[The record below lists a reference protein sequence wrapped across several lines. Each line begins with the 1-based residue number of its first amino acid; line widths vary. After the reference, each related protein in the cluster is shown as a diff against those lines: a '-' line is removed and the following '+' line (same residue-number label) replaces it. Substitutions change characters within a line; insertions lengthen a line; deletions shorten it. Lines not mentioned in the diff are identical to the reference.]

1 MKNTKTIMHPFH
13 PQTWVKIE
21 NRARMEGKTPEAV
34 AAFLLARG
42 VGLIPRKAGLI
53 PQRAAK

>member
-1 MKNTKTIMHPFH
+1 MNANTKNFKHLFH

-21 NRARMEGKTPEAV
+21 NRARKEGKTPEAV
-34 AAFLLARG
+34 AVFILSRR
-42 VGLIPRKAGLI
+42 VGLI